1 MHFVPVSGHKIIDVT
16 YWQRSLPAE
25 GREWHLFDFA
35 LSSVG
40 GGIQLELDDKTI
52 PLNGLQIDFDIE
64 HWANP
69 EFFVN
74 RDQRTIESEDK
85 RFISSPYVRVSNFG
99 LWNN

>member
-1 MHFVPVSGHKIIDVT
+1 MVPILLTWKPRRSTEKNCHFVTVSGHKIIDVT
-16 YWQRSLPAE
+16 YWQRSLPVE

-52 PLNGLQIDFDIE
+52 PLSGLQIDFDIE

-69 EFFVN
+69 
-74 RDQRTIESEDK
+74 
-85 RFISSPYVRVSNFG
+85 
-99 LWNN
+99 

>member
-1 MHFVPVSGHKIIDVT
+1 M
-16 YWQRSLPAE
+16 E

-35 LSSVG
+35 LNSVG
-40 GGIQLELDDKTI
+40 GGIQRELDDKTI
-52 PLNGLQIDFDIE
+52 PLSGLQIDFDIE

-74 RDQRTIESEDK
+74 SDQRTIESEDK

>member
-1 MHFVPVSGHKIIDVT
+1 MHFVPISGHKIIDVT
-16 YWQRSLPAE
+16 YWQRSLPVE
-25 GREWHLFDFA
+25 GREWHLFDLA

-52 PLNGLQIDFDIE
+52 PLSGLQIDFDIE

-74 RDQRTIESEDK
+74 SDQRTIESENT
-85 RFISSPYVRVSNFG
+85 RFISLPYVRVSNFG

>member
-1 MHFVPVSGHKIIDVT
+1 MLRHKIIDVT

-35 LSSVG
+35 LNSDG
-40 GGIQLELDDKTI
+40 GGIQLELELDHKTI
-52 PLNGLQIDFDIE
+52 PLSGLQIDFDIE

-74 RDQRTIESEDK
+74 SDQRTIECEDT
-85 RFISSPYVRVSNFG
+85 RFISLPYVRVSNFG